1 MVEVGCL
8 AYLKKNGRTPNN
20 IRNFDISTEL
30 ILAFVFVGLTIIG
43 VPLFVSV
50 GLTTALA
57 LLFIDIP
64 FTLLAQTGYGSLT
77 PFPLLTIPLFVLA
90 GRLME
95 VGGMAHRMISIAT
108 NLVGAYRGSMG
119 LVTVFACMLFAA
131 LSGSGPATT
140 AAIGSVTVPAMKREN
155 YDVPFAAAITA
166 SAGALGSLIPPSNL
180 LIIYGLVSETSIPR
194 LFLAGLIPGIMVTIL
209 LMITTYI
216 IARRRHYGGDGKPFS
231 FRPFLQATWAGKW
244 SIAAPVLI
252 LGGIYGGVFT
262 PTEAAGVAVFY
273 ALFVGLFIYRELTI
287 KKIIA
292 ALRFTALLTGILI
305 LLTPTLAFGQLT
317 AFYDVPTSV
326 QEGIMSVTTNA
337 VLVLLLIGAFYIFIG
352 TFMESLAQIVLF
364 TAVFLPLVT
373 SLGVD
378 PVMFGIFT
386 VITCEIGFLTPPLG
400 ANLTVAARISGI
412 SIERISVAVLPFIL
426 AYIIGMIILVFSPD
440 IATFLPNWLYG
451 EAK

>member
-1 MVEVGCL
+1 MSPL
-8 AYLKKNGRTPNN
+8 
-20 IRNFDISTEL
+20 L
-30 ILAFVFVGLTIIG
+30 IIALVFIVLTIIG

-50 GLTTALA
+50 GMTTLLA
-57 LLFIDIP
+57 LFMIDIP
-64 FTLLAQTGYGSLT
+64 YTLMAQTGYSSLT

-95 VGGMAHRMISIAT
+95 VGGMATRMISIAT

-140 AAIGSVTVPAMKREN
+140 AAIGSVTVPAMKRDG
-155 YDVPFAAAITA
+155 YDVPFAASITA

-180 LIIYGLVSETSIPR
+180 MIIYGLVSETSIPR
-194 LFLAGLIPGIMVTIL
+194 LFLAGLLPGLMITL
-209 LMITTYI
+209 FLMITTYI
-216 IARRRHYGGDGKPFS
+216 IARRRNYGGDGAPFS
-231 FRPFLQATWAGKW
+231 WGPFLKALWDGKW
-244 SIAAPVLI
+244 LIGAPVLI
-252 LGGIYGGVFT
+252 LGGIYGGKFT

-273 ALFVGLFIYRELTI
+273 SLFVGLFIYRELTL
-287 KKIIA
+287 KKLID
-292 ALRFTALLTGILI
+292 ALRFTALLTSILI
-305 LLTPTLAFGQLT
+305 LITPTLAFGQLT
-317 AFYDVPTSV
+317 AFYDIPTAV
-326 QEGIMSVTTNA
+326 QQSITSLTTNPF
-337 VLVLLLIGAFYIFIG
+337 LVLLLIGVFYIFIG

-378 PVMFGIFT
+378 PVLFGVFT

-426 AYIIGMIILVFSPD
+426 AYILGMIVLILFPD
-440 IATFLPNWLYG
+440 LTLFLPNWAYG
-451 EAK
+451 IAK

>member
-1 MVEVGCL
+1 MSPL
-8 AYLKKNGRTPNN
+8 
-20 IRNFDISTEL
+20 L
-30 ILAFVFVGLTIIG
+30 ILAITFIVCTLLGT
-43 VPLFVSV
+43 PLFVAV
-50 GLTTALA
+50 GLTTVLA
-57 LLFIDIP
+57 LFLIEIP
-64 FTLLAQTGYGSLT
+64 YTLMAQTGYGSLT

-95 VGGMAHRMISIAT
+95 VGGMANRMIAIAT

-140 AAIGSVTVPAMKREN
+140 AAIGSVTVPAMKREG

-180 LIIYGLVSETSIPR
+180 MIIYGLVSETSIPR
-194 LFLAGLIPGIMVTIL
+194 LFLAGIVPGLMVTIL
-209 LMITTYI
+209 LMITTYV
-216 IARRRHYGGDGKPFS
+216 IARSRNYGGTGAPFS
-231 FRPFLQATWAGKW
+231 WQPFLKATWDGKW
-244 SIAAPVLI
+244 SIGAPILI
-252 LGGIYGGVFT
+252 LGGIYGGAFT

-273 ALFVGLFIYRELTI
+273 SLGVGVFIYKELTI
-287 KKIIA
+287 KKFID

-317 AFYDVPTSV
+317 AFYDVPAAV
-326 QEGIMSVTTNA
+326 EKGITAITDNPII
-337 VLVLLLIGAFYIFIG
+337 VLLLIGVFYIFIG

-373 SLGVD
+373 SLGID
-378 PVMFGIFT
+378 PVLFGIFT

-400 ANLTVAARISGI
+400 ANLTVAARISNI
-412 SIERISVAVLPFIL
+412 SIERISVAVFPFIG
-426 AYIIGMIILVFSPD
+426 AYIIGMLILALFPEV
-440 IATFLPNWLYG
+440 TLFLPNWFYG
-451 EAK
+451 LAK

>member
-1 MVEVGCL
+1 MSPL
-8 AYLKKNGRTPNN
+8 A
-20 IRNFDISTEL
+20 
-30 ILAFVFVGLTIIG
+30 ILAISFVVLTIMGI
-43 VPLFVSV
+43 PLFVAV
-50 GLTTALA
+50 GLTTAIA
-57 LLFIDIP
+57 IYIIDIP
-64 FTLLAQTGYGSLT
+64 YTLMAQTGYGSLT

-95 VGGMAHRMISIAT
+95 VGGMANRMIGIAT
-108 NLVGAYRGSMG
+108 ALVGAYRGSMG

-140 AAIGSVTVPAMKREN
+140 AAIGSVTVPAMKREG

-194 LFLAGLIPGIMVTIL
+194 LFLAGLLPGVMVTVL
-209 LMITTYI
+209 LMVTTYI
-216 IARRRHYGGDGKPFS
+216 IARKRGYGGDGDPFS
-231 FRPFLQATWAGKW
+231 WGPFLKAAWDGKW
-244 SIAAPVLI
+244 SIGAPILI
-252 LGGIYGGVFT
+252 LGGIYGGAFT

-273 ALFVGLFIYRELTI
+273 SLFVGLFIYRELTL
-287 KKIIA
+287 KKLID

-317 AFYDVPTSV
+317 AFFDVPAAV
-326 QEGIMSVTTNA
+326 QEGITSITENKY
-337 VLVLLLIGAFYIFIG
+337 LVLLLIGIFYIFIG

-400 ANLTVAARISGI
+400 ANLTVAARISNI
-412 SIERISVAVLPFIL
+412 SIERISVAVLPFIG
-426 AYIIGMIILVFSPD
+426 AYIIGMLIL
-440 IATFLPNWLYG
+440 IAFPEIAVLLPNWLYG
-451 EAK
+451 PAL

>member
-1 MVEVGCL
+1 MSPLLML
-8 AYLKKNGRTPNN
+8 AV
-20 IRNFDISTEL
+20 S
-30 ILAFVFVGLTIIG
+30 FVVLTLIG
-43 VPLFVSV
+43 VPLYVSV

-57 LLFIDIP
+57 LFLIDIP
-64 FTLLAQTGYGSLT
+64 YTLLAQTGYGSLT
-77 PFPLLTIPLFVLA
+77 PFPLLTIPMFVLA

-95 VGGMAHRMISIAT
+95 VGGMASRMISIAT

-140 AAIGSVTVPAMKREN
+140 AAIGSVTVPVMRRDG

-194 LFLAGLIPGIMVTIL
+194 LFLAGVLPGFLVTLL
-209 LMITTYI
+209 LMITTYV
-216 IARRRHYGGDGKPFS
+216 IARRRGYGGGGDPFS
-231 FRPFLQATWAGKW
+231 WSPFLRAAWEGKW
-244 SIAAPVLI
+244 SIGAPILI
-252 LGGIYGGVFT
+252 LGGIYGGAFT

-273 ALFVGLFIYRELTI
+273 SLFVGAFIYRELTI
-287 KKIIA
+287 AKILE

-305 LLTPTLAFGQLT
+305 ILTPTLAFGQLT
-317 AFYDVPTSV
+317 AFFDVPSAV
-326 QEGIMSVTTNA
+326 QEGITSITENPF
-337 VLVLLLIGAFYIFIG
+337 LVLLLIGAFYIFIG

-378 PVMFGIFT
+378 PVFFGIFT

-412 SIERISVAVLPFIL
+412 SMERISVAVLPFIA
-426 AYIIGMIILVFSPD
+426 AYIVGLLILIAFPD
-440 IATFLPNWLYG
+440 IALMLPNWLYG
-451 EAK
+451 AAK

>member
-1 MVEVGCL
+1 MSPL
-8 AYLKKNGRTPNN
+8 M
-20 IRNFDISTEL
+20 
-30 ILAFVFVGLTIIG
+30 ILAIVFVVLTIIG

-50 GLTTALA
+50 GLTTLLA
-57 LLFIDIP
+57 LFLIDIP
-64 FTLLAQTGYGSLT
+64 YTLMAQTGYGSLT

-95 VGGMAHRMISIAT
+95 VGGMATRMIAIAT

-140 AAIGSVTVPAMKREN
+140 AAIGSVTVPAMRREG

-194 LFLAGLIPGIMVTIL
+194 LFLAGLIPGVMITIL

-216 IARRRHYGGDGKPFS
+216 IARRRGYGGNGEPFTWKPF
-231 FRPFLQATWAGKW
+231 LNAAWDGKW
-244 SIAAPVLI
+244 SIGAPILI
-252 LGGIYGGVFT
+252 LGGIYGGAFT

-273 ALFVGLFIYRELTI
+273 ALFVGLFIYRELTM
-287 KKIIA
+287 KKVVE

-317 AFYDVPTSV
+317 AFYDVPSAV
-326 QEGIMSVTTNA
+326 QEGITSITENKI
-337 VLVLLLIGAFYIFIG
+337 LVLLLIGVFYIFIG

-426 AYIIGMIILVFSPD
+426 AYIVGMLVLIVFPEL
-440 IATFLPNWLYG
+440 TVFLPDWLYG

>member
-1 MVEVGCL
+1 VSPL
-8 AYLKKNGRTPNN
+8 
-20 IRNFDISTEL
+20 L
-30 ILAFVFVGLTIIG
+30 ILAICFIVLTLIG
-43 VPLFVSV
+43 VPLFASV

-57 LLFIDIP
+57 LFLIDIP
-64 FTLLAQTGYGSLT
+64 YTLLAQTGYSSLT

-95 VGGMAHRMISIAT
+95 VGGMANRMIGIAT
-108 NLVGAYRGSMG
+108 KLVGAYRGSMG

-140 AAIGSVTVPAMKREN
+140 AAIGSATVPAMRRDG
-155 YDVPFAAAITA
+155 YDVPFAASITA

-180 LIIYGLVSETSIPR
+180 MIIYGLVSETSIPR
-194 LFLAGLIPGIMVTIL
+194 LFLAGVIPGLIVTLL

-216 IARRRHYGGDGKPFS
+216 IARRRNYGGTGDPFTWG
-231 FRPFLQATWAGKW
+231 PFLKAAWDGKW
-244 SIAAPVLI
+244 SIGAPVLI

-273 ALFVGLFIYRELTI
+273 SLFVGLFIYRELTI
-287 KKIIA
+287 KKVIE

-317 AFYDVPTSV
+317 AFYDVPAAV
-326 QEGIMSVTTNA
+326 QEGITALTSNRI
-337 VLVLLLIGAFYIFIG
+337 LVLLLIGVFYIFVG

-378 PVMFGIFT
+378 PVMFGVLT

-412 SIERISVAVLPFIL
+412 SIERISVAVLPFVL
-426 AYIIGMIILVFSPD
+426 AYVIGMIILILIPD
-440 IATFLPNWLYG
+440 LTLFLPNWLYG
-451 EAK
+451 PAR

>member
-1 MVEVGCL
+1 MSPL
-8 AYLKKNGRTPNN
+8 
-20 IRNFDISTEL
+20 L
-30 ILAFVFVGLTIIG
+30 IVAIAFVVLTLIG
-43 VPLFVSV
+43 TPLFVSV
-50 GLTTALA
+50 GMTTLLA
-57 LLFIDIP
+57 LYLIDIP
-64 FTLLAQTGYGSLT
+64 YTLMAQTGYSSLT

-95 VGGMAHRMISIAT
+95 VGGMATRMISIAT
-108 NLVGAYRGSMG
+108 SLVGAYRGSMG

-140 AAIGSVTVPAMKREN
+140 AAIGSVTVPAMKREG

-194 LFLAGLIPGIMVTIL
+194 LFLAGLIPGLMVTVL

-216 IARRRHYGGDGKPFS
+216 VARRRGYGGNGDPFTW
-231 FRPFLQATWAGKW
+231 RPFLKAAWDGKW
-244 SIAAPVLI
+244 SIGAPFLI

-273 ALFVGLFIYRELTI
+273 SLFVGLFIYRELTLR
-287 KKIIA
+287 KLLE

-317 AFYDVPTSV
+317 AFYDVPAAVQAGITSL
-326 QEGIMSVTTNA
+326 TTDPI
-337 VLVLLLIGAFYIFIG
+337 LVLLLIGVFYIFIG

-373 SLGVD
+373 SLGID

-426 AYIIGMIILVFSPD
+426 AYVIGLVILILFPD
-440 IATFLPNWLYG
+440 LSVFLPNWAYG
-451 EAK
+451 PAK

>member
-1 MVEVGCL
+1 MSPL
-8 AYLKKNGRTPNN
+8 
-20 IRNFDISTEL
+20 L
-30 ILAFVFVGLTIIG
+30 ILAIAFVVLTIIG
-43 VPLFVSV
+43 IPLFVSV
-50 GLTTALA
+50 GMTTLLA
-57 LLFIDIP
+57 LYLIDIP
-64 FTLLAQTGYGSLT
+64 YTLMAQTGYSSLT

-95 VGGMAHRMISIAT
+95 VGGMATRMISIAT

-131 LSGSGPATT
+131 LSGSGPASA
-140 AAIGSVTVPAMKREN
+140 AAIGSVTVPAMKREG

-180 LIIYGLVSETSIPR
+180 MIIYGLVSETSIPR
-194 LFLAGLIPGIMVTIL
+194 LFLAGLIPGLLITIL

-216 IARRRHYGGDGKPFS
+216 IARRRNYGGNGDPFTWG
-231 FRPFLQATWAGKW
+231 PFLKAAWDGKW
-244 SIAAPVLI
+244 SIGAPVLI
-252 LGGIYGGVFT
+252 LGGIYGGAFT

-273 ALFVGLFIYRELTI
+273 SLFVGLFIYRELTL
-287 KKIIA
+287 KKLIE

-305 LLTPTLAFGQLT
+305 LITPTLAFGQLT
-317 AFYDVPTSV
+317 AFYDVPTAV
-326 QEGIMSVTTNA
+326 QEGITSITTNTF
-337 VLVLLLIGAFYIFIG
+337 LVLMLIGIFYIFIG

-373 SLGVD
+373 TLGVD
-378 PVMFGIFT
+378 PVLFGVFT

-426 AYIIGMIILVFSPD
+426 AYVIGLIILTLFPD
-440 IATFLPNWLYG
+440 LTLILPNWAYG
-451 EAK
+451 IAK

>member
-1 MVEVGCL
+1 MSPLLVL
-8 AYLKKNGRTPNN
+8 AV
-20 IRNFDISTEL
+20 
-30 ILAFVFVGLTIIG
+30 AFVLLTLIG
-43 VPLFVSV
+43 IPLFASV

-57 LLFIDIP
+57 LYLIDIP
-64 FTLLAQTGYGSLT
+64 YTLMAQTGYGSLT
-77 PFPLLTIPLFVLA
+77 PFPLLTIPMFVLA

-95 VGGMAHRMISIAT
+95 VGGMANRMIAIAT

-140 AAIGSVTVPAMKREN
+140 AAIGSVTVPAMKREG

-216 IARRRHYGGDGKPFS
+216 IARKRGYGGEGEAFS
-231 FRPFLQATWAGKW
+231 WGPFLHAAWDGKW
-244 SIAAPVLI
+244 SIGAPVLI
-252 LGGIYGGVFT
+252 LGGIYGGAFT
-262 PTEAAGVAVFY
+262 PTEAAAVAVFY
-273 ALFVGLFIYRELTI
+273 ALFVGLFVYRELTV
-287 KKIIA
+287 KKVID

-317 AFYDVPTSV
+317 AFYDVPTAV
-326 QEGIMSVTTNA
+326 QEGITSLTTN
-337 VLVLLLIGAFYIFIG
+337 VFLVMLLIGIFYIFIG

-378 PVMFGIFT
+378 PVMFGVFT

-426 AYIIGMIILVFSPD
+426 AYIIGMVILIFFPELT
-440 IATFLPNWLYG
+440 TFLPDWLYG

>member
-1 MVEVGCL
+1 MSPL
-8 AYLKKNGRTPNN
+8 
-20 IRNFDISTEL
+20 L
-30 ILAFVFVGLTIIG
+30 ILAIAFVVLTLIG
-43 VPLFVSV
+43 TPLFVSV
-50 GLTTALA
+50 GMTTLLA
-57 LLFIDIP
+57 LYLIDIP
-64 FTLLAQTGYGSLT
+64 YTLMAQTGYSSLT

-95 VGGMAHRMISIAT
+95 VGGMATRMIAIAT

-140 AAIGSVTVPAMKREN
+140 AAIGSVTVPAMKREG

-180 LIIYGLVSETSIPR
+180 MIIYGLVSETSIPR
-194 LFLAGLIPGIMVTIL
+194 LFLAGLIPGLLVTIL

-216 IARRRHYGGDGKPFS
+216 IARRRNYGGGGEPFTWG
-231 FRPFLQATWAGKW
+231 PFLRAAWDGKW
-244 SIAAPVLI
+244 SIGAPVLI
-252 LGGIYGGVFT
+252 LGGIYGGAFT

-273 ALFVGLFIYRELTI
+273 SLFVGLVIYRELTL
-287 KKIIA
+287 KKLIE

-317 AFYDVPTSV
+317 AFYDVPSAV
-326 QEGIMSVTTNA
+326 QEGITSITNNPI
-337 VLVLLLIGAFYIFIG
+337 LVLLLIGVFYIFIG

-378 PVMFGIFT
+378 PVLFGVFT

-426 AYIIGMIILVFSPD
+426 AYCIGMVILILVPD
-440 IATFLPNWLYG
+440 LTLFLPDWAYG
-451 EAK
+451 PAK

>member
-1 MVEVGCL
+1 MSPL
-8 AYLKKNGRTPNN
+8 
-20 IRNFDISTEL
+20 L
-30 ILAFVFVGLTIIG
+30 ILAIAFVVLTIIG
-43 VPLFVSV
+43 IPLFVSV
-50 GLTTALA
+50 GMTTLLA
-57 LLFIDIP
+57 LYLIDIP
-64 FTLLAQTGYGSLT
+64 YTLMAQTGYSSLT

-95 VGGMAHRMISIAT
+95 VGGMATRMISIAT

-140 AAIGSVTVPAMKREN
+140 AAIGSVTVPAMKREG

-180 LIIYGLVSETSIPR
+180 MIIYGLVSETSIPR
-194 LFLAGLIPGIMVTIL
+194 LFLAGLIPGLLITIL

-216 IARRRHYGGDGKPFS
+216 IARRRNYGGNGDPFTWG
-231 FRPFLQATWAGKW
+231 PFLKAAWDGKW
-244 SIAAPVLI
+244 SIGAPVLI
-252 LGGIYGGVFT
+252 LGGIYGGAFT
-262 PTEAAGVAVFY
+262 PTDAAGVAVFY
-273 ALFVGLFIYRELTI
+273 SLFVGLFIYRELTL
-287 KKIIA
+287 KKLIE

-305 LLTPTLAFGQLT
+305 LITPTLAFGQLT
-317 AFYDVPTSV
+317 AFYDVPTAV
-326 QEGIMSVTTNA
+326 QEGITSITTNTF
-337 VLVLLLIGAFYIFIG
+337 LVLMLIGIFYIFIG

-373 SLGVD
+373 TLGVD
-378 PVMFGIFT
+378 PVLFGVFT

-426 AYIIGMIILVFSPD
+426 AYVIGLIILTLFPD
-440 IATFLPNWLYG
+440 LTLILPNWAYG
-451 EAK
+451 IAK